1 MGDWFKKGFGGAV
14 TTVHEHATL
23 LPFHFFATLPIMKVI
38 PTEIPEVLII
48 EPKVFGDARGFFFET
63 FNVKRYTEMG
73 IPYPFVQD
81 NHSRS
86 AKGVLRGLHFQKQY
100 PQGKL
105 VYVTHGEVLDVAVDI
120 RPNSPSFGKH
130 VSIVLNTEN
139 HRQFYVPAGFAHGF
153 CVLSEYADFHYKCT
167 EYYHPEDEG
176 SLRWNDP
183 ELGIQWGI
191 ENPTLSGKDAIAPLL
206 RDLKIASRIV

>member
-1 MGDWFKKGFGGAV
+1 MTFTFTPIHLIPK
-14 TTVHEHATL
+14 TL
-23 LPFHFFATLPIMKVI
+23 TMKVI
-38 PTEIPEVLII
+38 PSAIPDVLII

-63 FNVKRYTEMG
+63 FNVKRYAEMG
-73 IPYPFVQD
+73 IPHTFVQD

-86 AKGVLRGLHFQKQY
+86 AKGVLRGLHFQKQF

-139 HRQFYVPAGFAHGF
+139 HRQFTCLQALRMVSACFRNMRIFIINVLNIIILKMKAACAGMI
-153 CVLSEYADFHYKCT
+153 L
-167 EYYHPEDEG
+167 
-176 SLRWNDP
+176 
-183 ELGIQWGI
+183 I
-191 ENPTLSGKDAIAPLL
+191 
-206 RDLKIASRIV
+206 